1 MKGTPSRPHRVWA
14 LALAHAIGLAL
25 AAGGLGITQFDT
37 SAVATTASLALT
49 PVADSYVRSDTPLT
63 AYGSPPRISA
73 QATGG
78 QTRVAYLRFSIP
90 LPAGAKVTKA
100 SLRLFTVVSAS
111 TDGVEVRGVP
121 SNSWSDGTTWAAKPA
136 AASTVTSRATGF
148 AANRWIDLNV
158 TPLLSRSGPVSL
170 ALSTRDG
177 ASYQGLSSRD
187 SAQAPQLLN
196 TTSSTSAPTPT
207 AFSTPTAK
215 LGPTGADGAE
225 AARSHS
231 WGPVRGGDEFNYVG
245 APAKTKWSV
254 YDSAGHA
261 GKGRRSPAAFSVE
274 GGYVKIVGNENGTT
288 GGMSAKFE
296 RRKYG
301 RWEVRM
307 RTSARDP
314 EYHPVLILWPD
325 SGNWPCDGEVDFAEG
340 TKDPSKINFYH
351 HYGCS
356 NRQTGAV
363 KTLDVTQWHNYAVEW
378 TREGIVGFIDGK
390 EWFRDTD
397 PAHQPPGP
405 MHQTVQL
412 DWFPDG
418 SETRRS
424 EMLVD
429 WVRVYDVPSL

>member
-1 MKGTPSRPHRVWA
+1 MHASMRGHLRGWA
-14 LALAHAIGLAL
+14 ITLVPVIALGIV
-25 AAGGLGITQFDT
+25 AAGLGTALIGART
-37 SAVATTASLALT
+37 VATTASLALA
-49 PVADSYVRSDTPLT
+49 PLADTYVRSDTPL
-63 AYGSPPRISA
+63 ASYGSSPRISA

-78 QTRVAYLRFSIP
+78 QTRVAYLRFSIT

-100 SLRLFTVVSAS
+100 ALRLFTVVSAP
-111 TDGVEVRGVP
+111 TDGVELRGVP
-121 SNSWSDGTTWAAKPA
+121 SNSWSEAATWATKPA
-136 AASTVTSRATGF
+136 AAPTVTSRATGF
-148 AANRWIDLNV
+148 AANSWIDLNV
-158 TPLLSRSGPVSL
+158 TPLVSRSGAVSL

-177 ASYQGLSSRD
+177 ASYQGFSSRD
-187 SAQAPQLLN
+187 SAQAPQLLI
-196 TTSSTSAPTPT
+196 TTSSTSAVATPGT
-207 AFSTPTAK
+207 TS
-215 LGPTGADGAE
+215 ADGSQ
-225 AARSHS
+225 AAKVHR

-245 APAKTKWSV
+245 APAKAKWRV

-261 GKGRRSPAAFSVE
+261 GKGRRSPAAFSVD
-274 GGYVKIVGNENGTT
+274 GKHVNIVGDENGTT

-296 RRKYG
+296 RRRYG

-307 RTSARDP
+307 RTGVRDP

-340 TKDPSKINFYH
+340 TKDPAKINFYH

-356 NRQTGAV
+356 NRHTSAT

-378 TREGIVGFIDGK
+378 TRAGIVGFIDGK

-397 PAHQPPGP
+397 PAHQPPGS

-424 EMLVD
+424 EMMVD
-429 WVRVYDVPSL
+429 WVRVYDVPSP